1 MFNLKT
7 NILSVLCLSFA
18 FIVCLAW
25 SCASVAS
32 DIDRAFAD
40 NPGWAIQVCRRMMYE
55 KGQGLNL
62 ETDFGRLLDAYEKGR
77 CSWTSTEGVKQTFE
91 DVGVRLPNIDWNR
104 EKAVHAWKGQGG
116 PQEPFIHAE
125 KEQAGTR
132 VGFSPMNVADDLL
145 CCISFL
151 IIDSTPANADA
162 KGIDFL
168 AAQIECFGG
177 RKFQLTNP
185 RAISDSTPVDFWNS
199 QKHKRYT
206 VTEWAVMRDRGC
218 ITPQTYGPLLF
229 DVINSEPDFMFIGN
243 QKIALSPEFQAA
255 CRQLCDKVL
264 ELRKE
269 QGQMNPPRCR

>member
-1 MFNLKT
+1 MN
-7 NILSVLCLSFA
+7 NIHATLLSLCFRLL
-18 FIVCLAW
+18 VCVICVVGAYD
-25 SCASVAS
+25 SVAS

-62 ETDFGRLLDAYEKGR
+62 ETDLGRLLDAYEKGR

-91 DVGVRLPNIDWNR
+91 DVGLFLPNIDWNR
-104 EKAVHAWKGQGG
+104 KEAVPAWKGQGA
-116 PQEPFIHAE
+116 PQEPFIRVE
-125 KEQAGTR
+125 KEPAGAR

-145 CCISFL
+145 CSVSFL
-151 IIDSTPANADA
+151 VLDDTPANADD

-168 AAQIECFGG
+168 AGQIEFYGG

-185 RAISDSTPVDFWNS
+185 IAIHSASAVDFWNS
-199 QKHKRYT
+199 QKHKRYS
-206 VTEWAVMRDRGC
+206 VTQWAPMEIGR
-218 ITPQTYGPLLF
+218 ISPQVYGPLLF
-229 DVINSEPDFMFIGN
+229 DAIDSEPDFLFVSAE
-243 QKIALSPEFQAA
+243 KIELPPEFRAG

-269 QGQMNPPRCR
+269 AGQVNPPRCR

>member
-18 FIVCLAW
+18 FIVCLTW

-62 ETDFGRLLDAYEKGR
+62 ETDLGRLLDAYEKGR
-77 CSWTSTEGVKQTFE
+77 CSWTSTKGVKQTYE
-91 DVGVRLPNIDWNR
+91 DVGLFLPNIDWTSK
-104 EKAVHAWKGQGG
+104 EAVPAWKGEGA
-116 PQEPFIHAE
+116 PQEPFIRVA
-125 KEQAGTR
+125 KESGGTR
-132 VGFSPMNVADDLL
+132 VGLSPMNVADDLL
-145 CCISFL
+145 CSVSFL
-151 IIDSTPANADA
+151 VLDDTPANADD

-168 AAQIECFGG
+168 AGQIEFYGG

-185 RAISDSTPVDFWNS
+185 IAIHSASAVDFWNS
-199 QKHKRYT
+199 QKHKRYS
-206 VTEWAVMRDRGC
+206 VTQWAPMEIGR
-218 ITPQTYGPLLF
+218 ISPQVYGPLLF
-229 DVINSEPDFMFIGN
+229 DAIDSEPDFLFVSAE
-243 QKIALSPEFQAA
+243 KIELPPEFRAG

-269 QGQMNPPRCR
+269 AGQVNPPRCR